1 MRFPRWTGAG
11 LVPRIKRCTAR
22 LDVLAANGGAW
33 RRGGDAW
40 ELEPRRYHRAG
51 GGMHT
56 CPNFLLPL
64 LNVAHKRF
72 LACRYPPRY
81 AFPFWCSRRRGT

>member
-1 MRFPRWTGAG
+1 MKAR
-11 LVPRIKRCTAR
+11 TAL
-22 LDVLAANGGAW
+22 LDVLAVDGGAR

-51 GGMHT
+51 VGNGMRT

-64 LNVAHKRF
+64 LNIAHKIL
-72 LACRYPPRY
+72 LA
-81 AFPFWCSRRRGT
+81 